1 MPRRSAYKHCSPSAA
16 SRRSACGSA
25 CGPAAAPGSATRS
38 NMPKRSCRAASPSTI
53 RTRRAV
59 AAAANPFTSDELSRV
74 KLFQIEEPDGGPADA
89 DAPGAAIGIDA
100 SGSQAEVAFSVG
112 GNALVLSDREGYVR
126 ALPVPAIAAPTGEWQ
141 LLLEG
146 ARIRAERVLARPI
159 THVVI
164 VLAATPDG
172 GSTRHLLE

>member
-1 MPRRSAYKHCSPSAA
+1 
-16 SRRSACGSA
+16 
-25 CGPAAAPGSATRS
+25 
-38 NMPKRSCRAASPSTI
+38 
-53 RTRRAV
+53 
-59 AAAANPFTSDELSRV
+59 V

-112 GNALVLSDREGYVR
+112 GNALVLSDREGYAR

-146 ARIRAERVLARPI
+146 ARIRAEHVLARPI
-159 THVVI
+159 THAVI

-172 GSTRHLLE
+172 GSARHLLEAADRAGLAVLRLTIRDELSAGSTPALAAAILAEDLAPRPELGAAPDPG